1 MDVQEVVTTF
11 HIHADTYGRMTLEP
25 HAVLIRDREPHSA
38 MIDGRTVA
46 LSVRVGAYFD
56 FNQVGSEIWSMLEQ
70 PRSAI
75 EIVDRLSG
83 AYDVD
88 KGTICHD
95 VSAFLQA
102 LIERGLLRVVPVTPG
117 Q

>member
-1 MDVQEVVTTF
+1 
-11 HIHADTYGRMTLEP
+11 MTLEA
-25 HAVLIRDREPHSA
+25 HAILVRDDEPHSA

-70 PRSAI
+70 PRSVI

-83 AYDVD
+83 TYDVD
-88 KGTICHD
+88 ADTIRHD

-117 Q
+117 R

>member
-1 MDVQEVVTTF
+1 
-11 HIHADTYGRMTLEP
+11 MTLEP
-25 HAVLIRDREPHSA
+25 HIILVRDGEPHSA

-70 PRSAI
+70 PHSVI
-75 EIVDRLSG
+75 EIVDHLSG

-88 KGTICHD
+88 ADTIRHD

>member
-1 MDVQEVVTTF
+1 
-11 HIHADTYGRMTLEP
+11 MTLEP
-25 HAVLIRDREPHSA
+25 YAILVRDDEPRSA

-70 PRSAI
+70 PRTVV

-83 AYDVD
+83 AYGVD
-88 KGTICHD
+88 ADTIRHD

-102 LIERGLLRVVPVTPG
+102 LIERGLLRVVSVTQG
-117 Q
+117 R